1 MVKTPIVS
9 VVIPAYNHEDYV
21 QETISSIIHQSYP
34 LIEIIVIDD
43 GSTDATWKK
52 IRDCKEAC
60 EKRFL
65 RTVLLTQNNEG
76 RCVTLNRLLEQT
88 TGDFVYIIA
97 SDDIAKPDAID
108 TLVSFLNLH
117 PEYVLAV
124 GDNELIDTG
133 GNTIYWNR
141 NLCAVYDEGEAVYK
155 TFASFLE
162 QSCGF
167 SFCSDDFG
175 SYSSFCRRNYIPN
188 GYLVRNA
195 VLKSHV
201 RFTESAPLE
210 DYWLM
215 LQLSKYGKMKYIDDI
230 LFSYRWHQNNT
241 VHNREYMQR
250 ITVQTWNHEKNN
262 VQKPGFEAF
271 KHIFERESRKTTIKF
286 QLGRL
291 LKCYK
296 EETITGKR
304 KVLELFGLSYILKDS
319 TYKNTKEK

>member
-1 MVKTPIVS
+1 MNAPIVS

-21 QETISSIIHQSYP
+21 QETIASIIQQSYP
-34 LIEIIVIDD
+34 RIEIIVIDD

-52 IRDCKEAC
+52 IRECKEAC
-60 EKRFL
+60 ENRFI
-65 RTVLLTQNNEG
+65 RTVLLTQKNEG

-108 TLVSFLNLH
+108 TLVSFLDSH

-124 GDNELIDTG
+124 GDNELIDAR
-133 GNTIYWNR
+133 GNTIHWDS
-141 NLCAVYDEGEAVYK
+141 NLCAVYDESDAVYK
-155 TFASFLE
+155 TYGSFLE

-167 SFCSDDFG
+167 SFCSENFG
-175 SYSSFCRRNYIPN
+175 TYSSFCRRNYIPN
-188 GYLVRNA
+188 GYLVRNE
-195 VLKSHV
+195 VLKSYV

-215 LQLSKYGKMKYIDDI
+215 LQLSKYGKMKYIDDV

-241 VHNREYMQR
+241 VHNREYMQS
-250 ITVQTWNHEKNN
+250 ITLQTWKHEENN
-262 VQKPGFEAF
+262 IQNPGFEAF
-271 KHIFERESRKTTIKF
+271 KHIFEREACKTTIKF
-286 QLGRL
+286 QFGRIF
-291 LKCYK
+291 KYYK

-304 KVLELFGLSYILKDS
+304 RVLEILGRSYILKDS
-319 TYKNTKEK
+319 TFKETK